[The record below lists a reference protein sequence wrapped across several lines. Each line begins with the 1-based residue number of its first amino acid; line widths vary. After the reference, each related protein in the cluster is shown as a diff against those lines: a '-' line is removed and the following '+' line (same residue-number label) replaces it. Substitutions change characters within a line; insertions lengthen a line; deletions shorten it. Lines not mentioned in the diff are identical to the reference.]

1 MMKIMS
7 KEKEYSSSIMDDLF
21 NEITPEEL
29 EKTEKRMRLASRI
42 YDGMKAK
49 GWRSK
54 DFASAMGKNASEI
67 SKWLSGTH
75 KFNIDTLFDIER
87 VLGIA
92 LLTFSDK
99 PKEQVI
105 VYTTSVSQFESSNV
119 GLSSFS
125 KADSKYSSLIYR
137 S

>member
-1 MMKIMS
+1 
-7 KEKEYSSSIMDDLF
+7 MDDLF

-29 EKTEKRMRLASRI
+29 EKTEKRMCLASRI

-75 KFNIDTLFDIER
+75 KFNIDTLFDIEIDDKSFC
-87 VLGIA
+87 GEYYE
-92 LLTFSDK
+92 LLIK
-99 PKEQVI
+99 IKL
-105 VYTTSVSQFESSNV
+105 SN
-119 GLSSFS
+119 L
-125 KADSKYSSLIYR
+125 LIY
-137 S
+137 

>member
-1 MMKIMS
+1 MKIMS
-7 KEKEYSSSIMDDLF
+7 KEKKYSSSIMDDLF

-42 YDGMKAK
+42 YDAMKAK
-49 GWRSK
+49 GWRNK

-75 KFNIDTLFDIER
+75 KFNTDTLFDIER
-87 VLGIA
+87 VLGIG
-92 LLTFSDK
+92 LLTLSDK
-99 PKEQVI
+99 PQEQVV
-105 VYTTSVSQFESSNV
+105 VYTISVSQFESSNV
-119 GLSSFS
+119 GLSSFP